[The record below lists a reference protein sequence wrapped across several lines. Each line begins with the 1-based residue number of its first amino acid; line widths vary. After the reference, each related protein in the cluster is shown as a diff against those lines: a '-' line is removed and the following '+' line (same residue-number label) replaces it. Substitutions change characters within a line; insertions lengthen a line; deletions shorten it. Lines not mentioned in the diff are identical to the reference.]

1 MEKSRSTN
9 KVVIGIV
16 ILVLIVAALLLFR
29 GCGAMVGDGGTSG
42 ADSTDG
48 SARPPDTVFVN
59 ANPDTVYLFDT
70 IVHTVIRPVPY
81 EVYKDTT
88 DQFAGTVDCDSTRMY
103 LNDVVGD
110 SGSVSVV
117 STVKGELMKQDV
129 TVELRTI
136 MIKDIDTIYIER
148 PSQNTIKVV
157 NKGIWTVG
165 GAFNSAIQPS
175 VWVTYINNNRA
186 VMGGYNFVD
195 GRIMLGAGLSIGGR
209 E

>member
-1 MEKSRSTN
+1 MKKSQPTN
-9 KVVIGIV
+9 KLIVAGVIS
-16 ILVLIVAALLLFR
+16 VLIVAAFLLFR

-59 ANPDTVYLFDT
+59 ADPDTVYLFDT
-70 IVHTVIRPVPY
+70 IVHTITRPVPY

-88 DQFAGTVDCDSTRMY
+88 EQFAGTVDCDSTRLY
-103 LNDVVGD
+103 VNDVVGD

-129 TVELRTI
+129 SMELRTI
-136 MIKDIDTIYIER
+136 IITDIDTVRIEVPCPNV
-148 PSQNTIKVV
+148 PSAKKGQWTI
-157 NKGIWTVG
+157 G

-175 VWVTYINNNRA
+175 VWATYGNNNRA
-186 VMGGYNFVD
+186 VIGGYNFVD
-195 GRIMLGAGLSIGGR
+195 GRIMLGAGISFGNR
-209 E
+209 